1 MIVEIL
7 TPFWVGFRDFY
18 MEYKL
23 KRIALS
29 KWILIGAFLTSI
41 LINRSFLY
49 TTIKIVV
56 NWNKILYK

>member
-1 MIVEIL
+1 MIVEIP
-7 TPFWVGFRDFY
+7 TPFLVDFRDFY

-29 KWILIGAFLTSI
+29 KWILIGVFLPLI
-41 LINRSFLY
+41 LINRTFLY

-56 NWNKILYK
+56 N